1 MKDEHGE
8 VVLLIGRK
16 VGGQPGAILSRKWI
30 TFLWLIANMRMT
42 MQMVP
47 SVPASIHAEAYMA
60 MEDGLCHA
68 IQDTD
73 SLDALATMMP
83 FAMFA
88 VSHL

>member
-1 MKDEHGE
+1 MKDGHGE
-8 VVLLIGRK
+8 VVLLIRKK
-16 VGGQPGAILSRKWI
+16 VGGQSRAMLSRNWI
-30 TFLWLIANMRMT
+30 TFLRLMANMRTT

-47 SVPASIHAEAYMA
+47 SVPASINAKAYMA

-68 IQDTD
+68 IQDID
-73 SLDALATMMP
+73 SLDTLATMMP